1 MKYVNYSKVV
11 SHFSKRFYEIAK
23 KIGMSLLVILGI
35 AIESSA
41 TIPRETNTSGTR
53 ETNTSGILDE
63 IDLLE
68 ITLPPP
74 TEQYSI
80 PPMPDVWIEGRW
92 VTWEEAYGP
101 IQVYRAAS
109 ALNQGVSPFQLQTSQ
124 SQTSSTSSSLSG
136 YAQMLSSLTLA
147 DCDQDKINILRRRL

>member
-23 KIGMSLLVILGI
+23 KIGISLLVILGI

-41 TIPRETNTSGTR
+41 TIPRETNTNG
-53 ETNTSGILDE
+53 GILE
-63 IDLLE
+63 EVDLLE

-74 TEQYSI
+74 TEQYPI

-124 SQTSSTSSSLSG
+124 SQTSSASSQFST
-136 YAQMLSSLTLA
+136 YAQIMASLTLA
-147 DCDQDKINILRRRL
+147 DCDQNKINILKRRL

>member
-23 KIGMSLLVILGI
+23 KIGMSLLVILGMT
-35 AIESSA
+35 IESSA
-41 TIPRETNTSGTR
+41 TIPR

-74 TEQYSI
+74 TEQYPI

-124 SQTSSTSSSLSG
+124 SQTSQSQTSSTSSSLSG

>member
-23 KIGMSLLVILGI
+23 KIGISLLVILGI

-41 TIPRETNTSGTR
+41 TIPRETNTNG
-53 ETNTSGILDE
+53 GILE
-63 IDLLE
+63 EVDLLE

-74 TEQYSI
+74 TEQYPI

>member
-23 KIGMSLLVILGI
+23 KIGMSLLVILGMT
-35 AIESSA
+35 IESSA
-41 TIPRETNTSGTR
+41 TIPR

-74 TEQYSI
+74 TEQYPI

-92 VTWEEAYGP
+92 VVTWEEAYGP